1 MKNQTPSYAIK
12 TSRFSAASPTVN
24 VMIDAVQKAS
34 RGLLRDFGEL
44 EHLQVSRKG
53 LGDFVTIADK
63 KSENILI
70 ETLQKARPSYS
81 FLTEESGV
89 IAGEDPSYC
98 WIIDPL
104 DGTNNFLHGY
114 PYFCITVAL
123 KKDGDIIAGVT
134 YDPLKDE
141 IFYAEKGCGAFLNN
155 RRIRVTQRKKLEETL
170 IAVGFAHVDE
180 FDYVTMQTGLA
191 NLSRHGVSIRTA
203 GASAL
208 DLAYIAS
215 GRLDGA
221 CFWGLK
227 PWDLAAGVLFINEA
241 GGIITDFEGK
251 QNVIDSGN
259 IIAAN
264 PGIYK
269 SLRDSLALLD

>member
-1 MKNQTPSYAIK
+1 MKIPPHAIK
-12 TSRFSAASPTVN
+12 TARFSAASPIVN

-53 LGDFVTIADK
+53 LGDFVSVADK
-63 KSENILI
+63 RSESFLI
-70 ETLQKARPSYS
+70 ETLQKARPSYG
-81 FLTEESGV
+81 FLTEESGE
-89 IAGEDPSYC
+89 IPGEDPSHC

-123 KKDGDIIAGVT
+123 KRDNVIVAGVT

-170 IAVGFAHVDE
+170 VAVGFAHVAE
-180 FDYVTMQTGLA
+180 FDYVVMQTGLA

-227 PWDLAAGVLFINEA
+227 PWDVAAGILMIHEA
-241 GGIITDFEGK
+241 GGIVTDFEG
-251 QNVIDSGN
+251 QQDILTPGN
-259 IIAAN
+259 IITAN

-269 SLRDSLALLD
+269 NLRDCLALVD